1 MKGWIIACAVSAGAR
16 TLTGKPTPKKASM
29 VTEKTPGC
37 LRGRGKDGYETRQ
50 LELANLKVGIEGTN
64 GTMKF

>member
-1 MKGWIIACAVSAGAR
+1 M
-16 TLTGKPTPKKASM
+16 LTGKPTPKKASM

-37 LRGRGKDGYETRQ
+37 LRGRGKDGYEMRQ
-50 LELANLKVGIEGTN
+50 PELENLKVGIEGTN